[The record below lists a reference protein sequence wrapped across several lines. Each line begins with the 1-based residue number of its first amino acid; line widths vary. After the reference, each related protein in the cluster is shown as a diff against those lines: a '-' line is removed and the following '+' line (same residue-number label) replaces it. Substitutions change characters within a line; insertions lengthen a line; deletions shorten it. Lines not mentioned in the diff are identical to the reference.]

1 MLPIRSVP
9 LLFVTVLFSAL
20 LLQLF
25 LPWWIVVVIGF
36 AAGLASSMPSWQ
48 KGLTVF
54 AAIGLLWLGA
64 ALFITVTESAVLL
77 PRIAALLQLPSTWM
91 VFGVTVLIGAVPS
104 SLAAVGASWLI
115 IR

>member
-9 LLFVTVLFSAL
+9 LLFVIVLISAL

-25 LPWWIVVVIGF
+25 LPWWIVVVIGLL
-36 AAGLASSMPSWQ
+36 AGMGSSIPTWK

-64 ALFITVTESAVLL
+64 ALFITFTESAVLL
-77 PRIAALLQLPSTWM
+77 PRIAALLQLPSPWM

-104 SLAAVGASWLI
+104 SLAAVGGSWLI